1 MGGLGLDEADSGSGQ
16 VAGCCVYDH
25 ELSDSVIYGELLDL
39 LRELLA
45 FEKRTLLHAVSQS
58 VSRATAISYLQ
69 NLVVNGR
76 NMRFSG
82 VTLCKASQLNPWLVR
97 CRL

>member
-58 VSRATAISYLQ
+58 AVPLR
-69 NLVVNGR
+69 LVTYR
-76 NMRFSG
+76 I
-82 VTLCKASQLNPWLVR
+82 WL
-97 CRL
+97 